1 MIRSRGAGEGPTETA
16 DRQAVAHDH
25 AEKPNRVRTVEGDYA
40 YVEREQ
46 SGRVPIADVQAAI
59 DVLYRGGELRI
70 NKATLGHSNT
80 AFVGA
85 VLRELPDVEVL
96 TRPQRVRISGRAS

>member
-1 MIRSRGAGEGPTETA
+1 VE
-16 DRQAVAHDH
+16 QARRLLKRLIDKPLHTITQ
-25 AEKPNRVRTVEGDYA
+25 EKPNWVRAVEGDYA

-59 DVLYRGGELRI
+59 DVLYRDGKLRI

-85 VLRELPDVEVL
+85 VLRELPDAEVL

>member
-1 MIRSRGAGEGPTETA
+1 MEQARGLLKRLIDKPLYTIT
-16 DRQAVAHDH
+16 Q
-25 AEKPNRVRTVEGDYA
+25 EKLNLVRTVEGDYA

-59 DVLYRGGELRI
+59 DALYRDGKLRI

-85 VLRELPDVEVL
+85 VLRELPNVEVL
-96 TRPQRVRISGRAS
+96 VRPQRVRISGRA

>member
-1 MIRSRGAGEGPTETA
+1 VERARGLLKRLIDKPLRTIK
-16 DRQAVAHDH
+16 Q
-25 AEKPNRVRTVEGDYA
+25 EKLNRVRTVEGDYA

-46 SGRVPIADVQAAI
+46 AGRVPIANVQAAI
-59 DVLYRGGELRI
+59 DVLDRDGELRI

-80 AFVGA
+80 SFVGA
-85 VLRELPDVEVL
+85 VLRELQDVEVL

>member
-1 MIRSRGAGEGPTETA
+1 VEQARGLLKRLIDKPLYTIT
-16 DRQAVAHDH
+16 Q
-25 AEKPNRVRTVEGDYA
+25 EKLNLVRTVEGDYA

-59 DVLYRGGELRI
+59 DALYRDGKLRI

-80 AFVGA
+80 AFVRRRSA
-85 VLRELPDVEVL
+85 A
-96 TRPQRVRISGRAS
+96 TASATAWSPSSSSAPRR

>member
-1 MIRSRGAGEGPTETA
+1 LKRLI
-16 DRQAVAHDH
+16 DRPLHTITQ
-25 AEKPNRVRTVEGDYA
+25 EKLNRVCAVEGDYA

-59 DVLYRGGELRI
+59 DLLDRDGELRI
-70 NKATLGHSNT
+70 NPATLGHSNT

-85 VLRELPDVEVL
+85 VLRELPDVEVM